1 MRERATLKS
10 TLSKTLTKPVEKE
23 STMPIYNAPLK
34 DMDFI
39 LNDVFNADEFWQ
51 SNENLAH
58 IDMAT
63 ANAILEE
70 MAKFSKNVILDLN
83 RTADEEGGAQ
93 FSNGVVTTPTGF
105 KDAFKQ
111 FAEGGWV
118 GLGASEEWGG
128 QNMPKMLTVL
138 ADEMIWS
145 TNPSFMLYPLLTVGA
160 GMAIN
165 DRASQEQK
173 ETYLPKFYTGEW
185 SGTMCLTEPHS
196 GTDLG
201 IIKTKAEPNEDGSF
215 NITGTKIFIT
225 SGEHDLCENIIH
237 LVLAK
242 TPNAPAGSRG
252 ISLFIVPKFHV
263 NADGSVGERNAVSA
277 GSIEH
282 KMGIKGSATCV
293 MNFDGAKGYIVGK
306 ENEGLAAMFVMMNYE
321 RLSMGIQGIGAAEFA
336 YQNAAQYATDRLQ
349 GRSATGVKS
358 PEKPADSILVH
369 GDVRRM
375 LLNVRANN
383 EASRAFAVYVG
394 QQLDITKYS
403 TDEAAVKKAN
413 DRVALLTPIAKAYL
427 TDTALQATLEAQMC
441 FGGHGYIREWGMEQC
456 IRDLR
461 ISQIY
466 EGTNGVQAIDL
477 IGRKTTKCN
486 GAFIAEYIA
495 EIRDF
500 AATMADSKV
509 KSAALQVSDEVEAL
523 TQFIIEQSKTTPD
536 FSSSVAVDYLHAVGL
551 LSFVYMFARISKAA
565 AAKPESF
572 FQNKLVLA
580 DFYVEKVLP
589 DLAARAQRIKAGS
602 ELIMQL
608 SEEYFTA
615 QS

>member
-1 MRERATLKS
+1 
-10 TLSKTLTKPVEKE
+10 
-23 STMPIYNAPLK
+23 MPIYNAPLK

-39 LNDVFNADEFWQ
+39 LNDVFKADEFWQ
-51 SNENLAH
+51 ANENLAH
-58 IDMAT
+58 VDMAT

-83 RTADEEGGAQ
+83 RSADEAGGAEFNQ
-93 FSNGVVTTPTGF
+93 GEVKTPAGF
-105 KDAFKQ
+105 KEAFKQ

-118 GLGASEEWGG
+118 GLGASEEFGG
-128 QNMPKMLTVL
+128 QGMPKMLTVL

-173 ETYLPKFYTGEW
+173 EMYLPKFYTGEW

-201 IIKTKAEPNEDGSF
+201 LIKTKAEPNADGSF
-215 NITGTKIFIT
+215 NISGTKIFIT
-225 SGEHDLCENIIH
+225 SGEHDLSENIIH

-252 ISLFIVPKFHV
+252 ISLFIVPKFNV
-263 NADGSVGERNAVSA
+263 NADGSIGERNAVAA

-293 MNFDGAKGYIVGK
+293 MNFDGAKGFIVGK

-349 GRSATGVKS
+349 GRSATGVQS

-375 LLNVRANN
+375 LLNIRANN

-394 QQLDITKYS
+394 QQLDITKFS
-403 TDEAAVKKAN
+403 TDEEAVRKAN

-427 TDTALQATLEAQMC
+427 TDKALDSALEAQMC

-477 IGRKTTKCN
+477 IGRKTTKCS

-495 EIRDF
+495 DIREF
-500 AATMADSKV
+500 AASMADSKV
-509 KSAALQVSDEVEAL
+509 KAAAVQVCSDVEDL
-523 TQFIIEQSKTTPD
+523 TQFIVEQSKTAPD
-536 FSSSVAVDYLHAVGL
+536 FSNAVAVDYLHAVGL
-551 LSFVYMFARISKAA
+551 LSFVYMFARISQAA
-565 AAKPESF
+565 AAKPEAF
-572 FQNKLVLA
+572 YQNKLVLA
-580 DFYVEKVLP
+580 DYYVAKVLP
-589 DLAARAQRIKAGS
+589 DLAARAKRIKAGS

-608 SEEYFTA
+608 PEEYFTA

>member
-1 MRERATLKS
+1 
-10 TLSKTLTKPVEKE
+10 
-23 STMPIYNAPLK
+23 MPIYNAPLK

-523 TQFIIEQSKTTPD
+523 TQFIVEQSKTTPD

-572 FQNKLVLA
+572 YQNKLVLA

>member
-1 MRERATLKS
+1 M
-10 TLSKTLTKPVEKE
+10 TLTKPVEKE

-523 TQFIIEQSKTTPD
+523 TQFIVEQSKTTPD

>member
-1 MRERATLKS
+1 
-10 TLSKTLTKPVEKE
+10 
-23 STMPIYNAPLK
+23 MPIYNAPLK
-34 DMDFI
+34 DMEFI
-39 LNDVFNADEFWQ
+39 LNDVFQAEQFWQ
-51 SNENLAH
+51 GNENLAH
-58 IDMAT
+58 LDMAT

-83 RTADEEGGAQ
+83 RPADEEGGAQ
-93 FSNGVVTTPTGF
+93 FKHGGVTTPTGF

-201 IIKTKAEPNEDGSF
+201 IIKTKAEPNEDGSY
-215 NITGTKIFIT
+215 NISGTKIFIT
-225 SGEHDLCENIIH
+225 SGEHDLSENIIH

-252 ISLFIVPKFHV
+252 ISLFIVPKFLV
-263 NADGSVGERNAVSA
+263 NADGSLGERNAVSA

-293 MNFDGAKGYIVGK
+293 MNFDGAKAYMVGN
-306 ENEGLAAMFVMMNYE
+306 ENEGLAGMFVMMNYE

-349 GRSATGVKS
+349 GRASTGAKS

-403 TDEAAVKKAN
+403 TDAEAVRKAT

-427 TDTALQATLEAQMC
+427 TDKALDSALEAQMC

-477 IGRKTTKCN
+477 IGRKTTKCK
-486 GAFIAEYIA
+486 GAYIAEYIA
-495 EIRDF
+495 EIREFAQGLDDSLTIKTATLETCQQLEDITSFIVEQSQLNPDF
-500 AATMADSKV
+500 ANS
-509 KSAALQVSDEVEAL
+509 
-523 TQFIIEQSKTTPD
+523 I
-536 FSSSVAVDYLHAVGL
+536 AVDYLHAVGL
-551 LSFVYMFARISKAA
+551 LSFVYMYARISKAA
-565 AAKPESF
+565 ATKDDSY

-580 DFYVEKVLP
+580 NYYVAKVLP
-589 DLAARAQRIKAGS
+589 DLSARIQRIQAGA
-602 ELIMQL
+602 ELVMQL
-608 SEEYFTA
+608 PEDYFTA
-615 QS
+615 QA

>member
-1 MRERATLKS
+1 MS
-10 TLSKTLTKPVEKE
+10 
-23 STMPIYNAPLK
+23 IYNAPLK
-34 DMDFI
+34 DMEFI
-39 LNDVFNADEFWQ
+39 LNDVFKADEFWQ
-51 SNENLAH
+51 GNENLAH
-58 IDMAT
+58 LDMAT

-83 RTADEEGGAQ
+83 RSSDEEGGVH
-93 FSNGVVTTPTGF
+93 FSHGEVTTPKGF
-105 KDAFKQ
+105 KDAFTQ
-111 FAEGGWV
+111 FAEGGWI
-118 GLGASEEWGG
+118 GLGAPEEWGG
-128 QNMPKMLTVL
+128 QGMPKMLTVL

-173 ETYLPKFYTGEW
+173 QTYLPKFYTGEW
-185 SGTMCLTEPHS
+185 SGTMCLTEPHA

-201 IIKTKAEPNEDGSF
+201 MIKTKAEPNEDGSY

-252 ISLFIVPKFHV
+252 ISMFIVPKFLV
-263 NADGSVGERNAVSA
+263 NADGSIGERNAVAA
-277 GSIEH
+277 GSVEH

-293 MNFDGAKGYIVGK
+293 MNFDGARGYLVGN

-336 YQNAAQYATDRLQ
+336 YQNAAEYATNRLQ
-349 GRSATGVKS
+349 GRSASGTKS
-358 PEKPADSILVH
+358 PEKTADSILVH

-375 LLNVRANN
+375 LLNARANN

-403 TDEAAVKKAN
+403 TDTEAVRKAT

-427 TDTALQATLEAQMC
+427 TDKALDTCLESQMV

-466 EGTNGVQAIDL
+466 EGTNGVQAQDL
-477 IGRKTTKCN
+477 IGRKTIRCG
-486 GAFIAEYIA
+486 GAYIAEYIA
-495 EIRDF
+495 EIREF
-500 AATMADSKV
+500 AQGMDDALSIKATVLDV
-509 KSAALQVSDEVEAL
+509 CQQVEEI
-523 TQFIIEQSKTTPD
+523 TQFILEQAKQSPD
-536 FSSSVAVDYLHAVGL
+536 FSNAVAVDYLHAVGL
-551 LSFVYMFARISKAA
+551 LSFVYMYARISQAA
-565 AAKPESF
+565 QAKEESF
-572 FQNKLVLA
+572 FQNKLILA
-580 DFYVEKVLP
+580 QYYVSKVLP
-589 DLAARAQRIKAGS
+589 DLAARLQRIQAGAD
-602 ELIMQL
+602 LMMQL
-608 SEEYFTA
+608 PEEYFTA